1 MTAENVCVN
10 MNMPED
16 CAVASVC
23 QSSSVMSVSEDVFA
37 FFGTPSGVSF
47 FAFVRFFG
55 YFIYFF
61 YSFYRL
67 LNKCSTAMFKC
78 KNQPFSKCVA

>member
-1 MTAENVCVN
+1 MTTENVCVN
-10 MNMPED
+10 MNMSED

-23 QSSSVMSVSEDVFA
+23 QSSSVMSVSENIIA
-37 FFGTPSGVSF
+37 FFGTPGGVSF
-47 FAFVRFFG
+47 FAFIRFFS
-55 YFIYFF
+55 YFIYYF

-67 LNKCSTAMFKC
+67 LNKCSTAILKF